1 MVDIWD
7 TSGSGFF
14 SPPFVPI
21 QAVVIYATF
30 GLTTSCEQR
39 GIFIVKSLPSDC
51 VEKPIRTLKRLIFEM
66 RYRNI

>member
-39 GIFIVKSLPSDC
+39 GIFIVKASLRI
-51 VEKPIRTLKRLIFEM
+51 VLKNPFEL
-66 RYRNI
+66 